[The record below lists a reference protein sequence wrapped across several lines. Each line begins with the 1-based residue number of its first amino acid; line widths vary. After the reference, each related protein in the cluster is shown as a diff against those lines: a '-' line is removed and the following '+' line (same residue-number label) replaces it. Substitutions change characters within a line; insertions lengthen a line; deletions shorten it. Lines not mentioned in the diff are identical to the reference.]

1 MRGLGVVCT
10 FAVALA
16 ASCRPGTLADSP
28 VTTAVC
34 ERVVSVQAVGRLASP
49 ALAEVSGIV
58 PSRVHPNVFWVH
70 NDSGHPELL
79 FAIDRAGKLLGRYRL
94 SSARCVDWEDI
105 AVGREHPDGPSVLF
119 IADTGT
125 NLAPRTRTAVYI
137 VPEPKLPSGDPAR
150 EEVLGNVRAVSVRYP
165 DGRARDVEALMFDP
179 RDAALYFVTKTT
191 TGTSEVYRAAVPL
204 VGDNVLQRVASI
216 RTRKTDRRGSERVTA
231 GDISE
236 DGSRIVVR
244 TYTQAFL
251 WHRGAGQTV
260 AEAMQTAPC
269 KPFLAPESQGEAITF
284 DPAGRGFYSVSEGVA
299 RPIYFH
305 ALGDHPAP
313 TP

>member
-1 MRGLGVVCT
+1 MRGLGVVST

-16 ASCRPGTLADSP
+16 ASCRPGALADSP

-34 ERVVSVQAVGRLASP
+34 ERVVSVQTVGRLASP
-49 ALAEVSGIV
+49 VLAEVSGIV
-58 PSRVHPNVFWVH
+58 PSRVHPDVFWVH

-79 FAIDRAGKLLGRYRL
+79 FAIDRAGTLLGRYRL
-94 SSARCVDWEDI
+94 GSARCVDWEDI
-105 AVGREHPDGPSVLF
+105 AVGQEHPDGPSVLF

-137 VPEPKLPSGDPAR
+137 VPEPKLPSGDDAR
-150 EEVLGNVRAVSVRYP
+150 EEVLRNVRAVSVRFP
-165 DGRARDVEALMFDP
+165 DGRARDVEALMFDR

-204 VGDNVLQRVASI
+204 VQDNVLQKVASI
-216 RTRKTDRRGSERVTA
+216 RTQKNDRRGSERVTA

-236 DGSRIVVR
+236 DGSRIVLR

-251 WHRGAGQTV
+251 WHRHAGQTV

>member
-1 MRGLGVVCT
+1 
-10 FAVALA
+10 
-16 ASCRPGTLADSP
+16 
-28 VTTAVC
+28 
-34 ERVVSVQAVGRLASP
+34 
-49 ALAEVSGIV
+49 
-58 PSRVHPNVFWVH
+58 
-70 NDSGHPELL
+70 
-79 FAIDRAGKLLGRYRL
+79 
-94 SSARCVDWEDI
+94 
-105 AVGREHPDGPSVLF
+105 
-119 IADTGT
+119 
-125 NLAPRTRTAVYI
+125 
-137 VPEPKLPSGDPAR
+137 
-150 EEVLGNVRAVSVRYP
+150 
-165 DGRARDVEALMFDP
+165 
-179 RDAALYFVTKTT
+179 
-191 TGTSEVYRAAVPL
+191 
-204 VGDNVLQRVASI
+204 
-216 RTRKTDRRGSERVTA
+216 RGSERVTA